1 MLLGECAAELFSAV
15 GIMAAN
21 LDPFQYQRS
30 WLINGGNN
38 LRHAHGLS
46 FCQEF

>member
-15 GIMAAN
+15 GFMAAN
-21 LDPFQYQRS
+21 LNPFQYQRGR
-30 WLINGGNN
+30 LTNGGDD
-38 LRHAHGLS
+38 LRNAHGLS